1 MAKVTFEFDE
11 YEDRQ
16 DIDAIVNRH
25 KLLCAIEE
33 LSDLYRA
40 IYNGKIYD
48 EDATIYLLE
57 DCRKATKEDYEKA
70 NLEGKFLSGGEYYL
84 RQTYIE
90 NELDRILEDV
100 RRFLWR

>member
-11 YEDRQ
+11 YEDRN
-16 DIDAIVNRH
+16 DIDIIVNRH
-25 KLLCAIEE
+25 VLMCAIEE
-33 LSDLYRA
+33 LSNLYRA

-57 DCRKATKEDYEKA
+57 DGRKATKEDYEKA
-70 NLEGKFLSGGEYYL
+70 NLEGKFLSGGKTYL
-84 RQTYIE
+84 SQDYIE
-90 NELDRILEDV
+90 KELDKILEDV

>member
-1 MAKVTFEFDE
+1 MPKVTFEFDE

-25 KLLCAIEE
+25 KLLCAVEE
-33 LSDLYRA
+33 LSNLYCA
-40 IYNGKIYD
+40 ICNGKIYNGKDY
-48 EDATIYLLE
+48 IYLKS
-57 DCRKATKEDYEKA
+57 DGSKATEEDYKKVRDTGE
-70 NLEGKFLSGGEYYL
+70 LLSGGEYYL

>member
-11 YEDRQ
+11 YEYRNVV
-16 DIDAIVNRH
+16 DIITNRH
-25 KLLCAIEE
+25 ALMCAIEE
-33 LSDLYRA
+33 LSNLYRA

-57 DCRKATKEDYEKA
+57 DGRKATKEDYEKA
-70 NLEGKFLSGGEYYL
+70 NLEGKFLSGGKTYL
-84 RQTYIE
+84 SQDYIE
-90 NELDRILEDV
+90 KELDKILEDV

>member
-11 YEDRQ
+11 YEDRN
-16 DIDAIVNRH
+16 DIDIIVNRH
-25 KLLCAIEE
+25 KLLSAISE

-48 EDATIYLLE
+48 EKDCIYLKA
-57 DCRKATKEDYEKA
+57 DGSKATEEDYKKVRDTGE
-70 NLEGKFLSGGEYYL
+70 LLSGGESYL
-84 RQTYIE
+84 RQQYIE

-100 RRFLWR
+100 RRYVW